1 MGPIAL
7 SSGWKLGMQDKSN
20 YLNFNVWIVFLLLP
34 DSVVKMMT
42 ILSAS
47 NFAWTVGRV
56 DG

>member
-42 ILSAS
+42 I
-47 NFAWTVGRV
+47 F
-56 DG
+56 